1 MRKKFYV
8 TTPIY
13 YVNDVPHLGHAY
25 TTVAADALAR
35 YKRLKG
41 YEVLFLTGTDEHGN
55 KIAQT
60 AKEKNIT
67 PAQLVD
73 KMVIRFQNLWKK
85 LDISYDDFIRT
96 TEPRHTKVVSKIFKR
111 LYEQNDIYKG
121 TYKGWYCIP
130 CESFWLE
137 SQLKEG
143 GLCPECDRE
152 VEKVEEESYFF
163 RLSRY
168 TQPLLEYFKDHPQ
181 FVLPSSRKNEAVQF
195 IKKGLKDTC
204 VTRLRLDWGIPFP
217 VEKNY
222 SIYVWIEALI
232 NYISALGYGLDEGK
246 FSSFWPANV
255 HLIGKDILRFHA
267 VIWPAL
273 LMALGIELPRLVF
286 AHGWWKIKGERM
298 SKSKGIVISPE
309 EIAKEHGV
317 DRLRY
322 FLLREAPFGEDANF
336 SFPLF
341 IKRVNSDLANDLG
354 NLLNRTIPLVVR
366 YCQEKVPHPSEEK
379 NVLKEKI
386 QEVLLRVEKAMNI
399 LSFSEALSGIWEIV
413 KLANLYIDRRA
424 PWRLAKEEDK
434 QKELHTVLYNLL
446 ETLRILALLLF
457 PFMPTS
463 AQKIWTQLGIEENI
477 ENRSLDKSAVWGQL
491 KPGIKVKQEPPLF
504 PRIK

>member
-1 MRKKFYV
+1 
-8 TTPIY
+8 
-13 YVNDVPHLGHAY
+13 
-25 TTVAADALAR
+25 
-35 YKRLKG
+35 
-41 YEVLFLTGTDEHGN
+41 
-55 KIAQT
+55 
-60 AKEKNIT
+60 
-67 PAQLVD
+67 
-73 KMVIRFQNLWKK
+73 
-85 LDISYDDFIRT
+85 
-96 TEPRHTKVVSKIFKR
+96 
-111 LYEQNDIYKG
+111 
-121 TYKGWYCIP
+121 
-130 CESFWLE
+130 
-137 SQLKEG
+137 
-143 GLCPECDRE
+143 
-152 VEKVEEESYFF
+152 
-163 RLSRY
+163 
-168 TQPLLEYFKDHPQ
+168 
-181 FVLPSSRKNEAVQF
+181 
-195 IKKGLKDTC
+195 
-204 VTRLRLDWGIPFP
+204 
-217 VEKNY
+217 
-222 SIYVWIEALI
+222 
-232 NYISALGYGLDEGK
+232 
-246 FSSFWPANV
+246 
-255 HLIGKDILRFHA
+255 
-267 VIWPAL
+267 
-273 LMALGIELPRLVF
+273 
-286 AHGWWKIKGERM
+286 M
-298 SKSKGIVISPE
+298 SKSKGIVVDPE

-341 IKRVNSDLANDLG
+341 VKRVNSDLANDLG

-491 KPGIKVKQEPPLF
+491 KLGIKVKQEPPLF
-504 PRIK
+504 PRIGE